1 MLKITNIFKMFCF
14 DLEIILIL
22 MFEVIC
28 IVIRG
33 SIVVTIWCTCRIC
46 YILQV

>member
-33 SIVVTIWCTCRIC
+33 SIVVTI
-46 YILQV
+46 